1 MAPLQPGSRE
11 DMSYPAVLPGVG
23 VGRWGAREHPALSWA
38 LERFRHSMIIHYL
51 RACFSTDPAL
61 IEGKSLRSPGRA
73 NEDNRKDAPEARG
86 WGAGGDKKGH
96 LAWKR

>member
-1 MAPLQPGSRE
+1 
-11 DMSYPAVLPGVG
+11 
-23 VGRWGAREHPALSWA
+23 
-38 LERFRHSMIIHYL
+38 MIIHYL

-86 WGAGGDKKGH
+86 WGAGGGQEGTPGLEEVTGQRPEDLKEMEEV
-96 LAWKR
+96 